1 MKWLSLSLLASLQL
15 AACLPPPLS
24 GPEDCKIL
32 PGDANWPT
40 LEIWKE
46 SLKGVQAREKDA
58 APGSPDYRFN
68 ANTVG
73 KVQAAVKFAAK
84 HNLRLSIL
92 NSGHD
97 FVGR

>member
-1 MKWLSLSLLASLQL
+1 MKWLFLSLVVGLQL
-15 AACLPPPLS
+15 ASCSPAPPS
-24 GPEDCKIL
+24 APEDCKVL
-32 PGDANWPT
+32 PGDASWPT
-40 LEIWKE
+40 VDAWKE

-68 ANTVG
+68 ANTVE
-73 KVQAAVKFAAK
+73 KVQAAVKYAAK

>member
-1 MKWLSLSLLASLQL
+1 MKWLSLSLLAGLQL
-15 AACLPPPLS
+15 AACSPAPQPAS
-24 GPEDCKIL
+24 EDCKIL
-32 PGDANWPT
+32 PDDANWPAA
-40 LEIWKE
+40 EAWKE
-46 SLKGVQAREKDA
+46 NLKGVQAREKDA
-58 APGSPDYRFN
+58 TPGSPDYRFN
-68 ANTVG
+68 ANTVE